1 MTSVIVAAV
10 LTAKFAMALNLPTSI
25 KDKQKKVAAT
35 VSEKADTTSKG
46 ADKVSKKAATM
57 SDKTVNSGDAAT
69 QVALDALTKKL
80 KSVQKDEGP
89 ILFKKGGA
97 VIDPACDKTMKRVAE
112 IMGEYPGFHVQVDG
126 HTDNVGK
133 AASNM
138 TLSQKRADA
147 VSAYLV
153 SKHKV
158 DKARLS
164 GKGFGDTQPVAD
176 NTTKE
181 GQAQNRRVDFTV
193 TKI

>member
-10 LTAKFAMALNLPTSI
+10 LTAKFAMAVGLTDSI
-25 KDKQKKVAAT
+25 KDKQKKVAGV

-46 ADKVSKKAATM
+46 ADTVSKKSAAM
-57 SDKTVNSGDAAT
+57 AGKTVNTGDAAT

-97 VIDPACDKTMKRVAE
+97 VIDPKCDKTMKRVKE
-112 IMGEYPGFHVQVDG
+112 IIAEYPGFHVQVDG

-133 AASNM
+133 PASNLK
-138 TLSQKRADA
+138 LSQKRADA
-147 VSAYLV
+147 VISYLV

-158 DKARLS
+158 DKTRLS
-164 GKGFGDTQPVAD
+164 AKGWGDAQPIAD
-176 NTTKE
+176 NKTKE

-193 TKI
+193 TK